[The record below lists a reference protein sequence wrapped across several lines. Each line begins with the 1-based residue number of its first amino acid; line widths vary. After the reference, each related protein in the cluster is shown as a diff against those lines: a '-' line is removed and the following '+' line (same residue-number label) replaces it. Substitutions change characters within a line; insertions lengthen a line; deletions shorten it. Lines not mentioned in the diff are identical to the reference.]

1 MSLLPG
7 RAPARA
13 LSTLVAAALIVGG
26 GVTATSASA
35 LELQTG
41 SISGSVTNATG
52 IAIADVT
59 VSVIPADGVTEPVVA
74 STDSAG
80 SYTVPDLTPGEY
92 KVHFDAAGPT
102 FLDEWWDDAA
112 SEAEASVITVVD
124 GGAHEASASLSAAPM
139 IAGTV
144 PQIIGAV
151 AVGSTVSAEP
161 GVWTEGATLSYQWF
175 VDGLAVAGAT
185 EPAFALTADT
195 LGKTVRVDLT
205 GAMDGF
211 APTTVPSQ
219 ATAPVAAGALAYQM
233 PSISGTA
240 GVGFTLTAV
249 AGTWTAGTALSY
261 QWLAGSTAIVGATS
275 AKLVL
280 TSALKDKTIK
290 VAVTGSLP
298 GYADLRK
305 VSAATPK
312 VATVATPKISG
323 IASTGSTLT
332 VTTGTWTV
340 STAFAYQW
348 YADDAPITGATKS
361 TFVPKAAHTAKR
373 ISVAVTGTKTGY
385 ATVTKKAAATPK
397 VTGYS
402 VPKISG
408 TAAVGLAL
416 TADRGSWT
424 SGMAITYQWY
434 ADGAAVSGATGY
446 TFRPMSPQRDKRITV
461 KVIGKQPGFATVTA
475 TSASTARVA
484 TVATPSISG
493 VYMVG
498 STLTASP
505 KTWTAGTSF
514 SYQWYADG
522 KPISGATRSTFV
534 LSRYQKDKQITVA
547 VTGRKSGWSTV
558 SRTSPKTPRIAV
570 TAAPSIG
577 GSLIAGSTLTAR
589 PGTWSASSF
598 TYKWYVGGA
607 LAASGSRSTFTLSKA
622 HIGKSV
628 RVVVVGSRSG
638 YQTLSRSSATT
649 GAVSSGKARPAS
661 RDNCPSGYPV
671 KGNQTT
677 RHTSDWIYHVPG
689 GQYYAVTDPE
699 ECFATEAA
707 ARIWGY
713 RASLR

>member
-35 LELQTG
+35 LELQAG
-41 SISGSVTNATG
+41 SISGSVTDAVG
-52 IAIADVT
+52 GALADVA
-59 VSVIPADGVTEPVVA
+59 VSVVPTDGSAAVVA

-80 SYTVPDLTPGEY
+80 AYTVSDLAPGEY

-124 GGAHEASASLSAAPM
+124 GGAHEASASLSAGPM

-151 AVGSTVSAEP
+151 AVGSTLSAEP
-161 GVWTEGATLSYQWF
+161 GAWTEGATLSYQWF

-185 EPAFALTADT
+185 DPAFALTADT
-195 LGKTVRVDLT
+195 LGKTVRIDVT

-211 APTTVPSQ
+211 APTTLPSQ
-219 ATAPVAAGALAYQM
+219 ETARVAPGALVYQV

-249 AGTWTAGTALSY
+249 AGTWTAGTVLSY
-261 QWLAGSTAIVGATS
+261 QWFANSTAIVGATS

-280 TSALKDKTIK
+280 TSALKDKAIK

-312 VATVATPKISG
+312 VATVATPKI
-323 IASTGSTLT
+323 TGTAATGNTLT
-332 VTTGTWTV
+332 VTPGAWTASTG
-340 STAFAYQW
+340 FAYQW
-348 YADDAPITGATKS
+348 YADDAPITAATKS
-361 TFVPKAAHTAKR
+361 TFVPKATHVAKR
-373 ISVAVTGTKTGY
+373 ISVTVTGTKAGY

-397 VTGYS
+397 VTGFS
-402 VPKISG
+402 VPKITG

-416 TADRGSWT
+416 TAHRGSWT
-424 SGMAITYQWY
+424 AGTTITYQWY
-434 ADGAAVSGATGY
+434 ADGAAISGATGY
-446 TFRPMSPQRDKRITV
+446 TFRPTSTQRDKRLTV
-461 KVIGKQPGFATVTA
+461 KVTGKQSGFATVTA
-475 TSASTARVA
+475 ASAATARVA

-498 STLTASP
+498 STLTAKP
-505 KTWTAGTSF
+505 NTWTTGTSF
-514 SYQWYADG
+514 AYQWFADG
-522 KPISGATRSTFV
+522 APISGATRSTLA
-534 LSRYQKDKQITVA
+534 LSSYQKDKQITVI

-558 SRTSPKTPRIAV
+558 ARTSSKTVRIAV
-570 TAAPSIG
+570 TSAPTIG

-589 PGTWSASSF
+589 NGTWSATGF

-622 HIGKSV
+622 HIAKSV
-628 RVVVVGSRSG
+628 KVVVVGSRSG

-707 ARIWGY
+707 ARVWGY

>member
-26 GVTATSASA
+26 GITATSASA
-35 LELQTG
+35 LELETG
-41 SISGSVTNATG
+41 SISGTVTDAAGEALTNVA
-52 IAIADVT
+52 
-59 VSVIPADGVTEPVVA
+59 VSVIPTDGSAAAVA

-80 SYTVPDLTPGEY
+80 AYTVAELTAGEY
-92 KVHFDAAGPT
+92 KVHFDAPGPA

-112 SEAEASVITVVD
+112 SEAEASVIAVID

-144 PQIIGAV
+144 PEIIGVV
-151 AVGSTVSAEP
+151 AVGSTLSAEP
-161 GVWTEGATLSYQWF
+161 GVWTEGATLSFQWF
-175 VDGLAVAGAT
+175 VDGFAVTGAT
-185 EPAFALTADT
+185 GPTFALTPDS
-195 LGKTVRVDLT
+195 LGKSVRVDVT
-205 GAMDGF
+205 GTMDGF
-211 APTTVPSQ
+211 APATVPSQ
-219 ATAPVAAGALAYQM
+219 ETTPVAAGALTYQV

-249 AGTWTAGTALSY
+249 AGTWTAGTVLSY
-261 QWLAGSTAIVGATS
+261 QWLANNTAIVGATS

-280 TSALKDKTIK
+280 TSALNDKTIK

-298 GYADLRK
+298 GYVDLRK
-305 VSAATPK
+305 VSEATPK
-312 VATVATPKISG
+312 VATAATPKISG
-323 IASTGSTLT
+323 TAATGSTLT
-332 VTTGTWTV
+332 VTPGTWTA

-348 YADDAPITGATKS
+348 FADDAPIAGATKS
-361 TFVPKAAHTAKR
+361 TFVPKAAHVAKR
-373 ISVAVTGTKTGY
+373 ISATVTGTKVGY
-385 ATVTKKAAATPK
+385 APVTKKAAATSK
-397 VTGYS
+397 VTGYT
-402 VPKISG
+402 VPKITG

-424 SGMAITYQWY
+424 AGMAITYQWY
-434 ADGAAVSGATGY
+434 ADGAAISGATGY
-446 TFRPMSPQRDKRITV
+446 TFRPTSTQRDKRITV
-461 KVIGKQPGFATVTA
+461 KVTGKQAGFATVTA
-475 TSASTARVA
+475 TSAATARVA

-498 STLTASP
+498 ATLTANP

-522 KPISGATRSTFV
+522 KPISGATRST
-534 LSRYQKDKQITVA
+534 LALTSYQKDKQITVS

-558 SRTSPKTPRIAV
+558 ARTSSKTPRIAV
-570 TAAPSIG
+570 TAAPSIS
-577 GSLIAGSTLTAR
+577 GSLIAGSTLTVR

-622 HIGKSV
+622 HVGKSV
-628 RVVVVGSRSG
+628 RVVAVGTRSG

-661 RDNCPSGYPV
+661 RDHCPSGYPI

-707 ARIWGY
+707 ARVWGY